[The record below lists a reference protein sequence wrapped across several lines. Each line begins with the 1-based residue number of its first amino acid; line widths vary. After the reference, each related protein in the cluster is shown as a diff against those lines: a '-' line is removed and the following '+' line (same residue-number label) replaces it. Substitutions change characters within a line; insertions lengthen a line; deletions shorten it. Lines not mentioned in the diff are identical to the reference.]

1 LRPMSRS
8 KTNKAT
14 RSGKGHYTAPALE
27 KGIEIVE
34 LLASRA
40 PGLTI
45 GEIATRL
52 GRSIHEVFRM
62 IIVMQRHGWLR
73 KDPESDR
80 FSITYRVLELA
91 HGGTQ
96 AENLSI
102 AAGPVMRA
110 LSAATSQSCHLVV
123 RSAGHGLVI
132 QRQESISAFQGGFA
146 MRLGANVDL
155 LTSCSGHVLL
165 AFTPPEELNE
175 VLMSLPRPMKKPTS
189 QLSAILKSVR
199 ERGYEMKPSAR
210 TAGITDIGYPIHG
223 LDKRVVAALTIPYL
237 GVLDHSLPT
246 TAEQTRKLLSGA
258 AGRISKALGSTS

>member
-1 LRPMSRS
+1 
-8 KTNKAT
+8 
-14 RSGKGHYTAPALE
+14 
-27 KGIEIVE
+27 
-34 LLASRA
+34 
-40 PGLTI
+40 
-45 GEIATRL
+45 
-52 GRSIHEVFRM
+52 
-62 IIVMQRHGWLR
+62 
-73 KDPESDR
+73 
-80 FSITYRVLELA
+80 
-91 HGGTQ
+91 
-96 AENLSI
+96 
-102 AAGPVMRA
+102 
-110 LSAATSQSCHLVV
+110 
-123 RSAGHGLVI
+123 VI

>member
-1 LRPMSRS
+1 MSRP
-8 KTNKAT
+8 KTNKVA
-14 RSGKGHYTAPALE
+14 RPSKGHYTAPALE
-27 KGIEIVE
+27 KGIQILE
-34 LLASRA
+34 LLAASA

-45 GEIATRL
+45 SEIASKL
-52 GRSIHEVFRM
+52 GRSVHEVFRM
-62 IIVMQRHGWLR
+62 IIVMQRQGWLH
-73 KDPESDR
+73 KDAENDR
-80 FSITYRVLELA
+80 YGITYRVLELA
-91 HGGTQ
+91 HHGTQ

-102 AAGPVMRA
+102 VAGPVMRE

-123 RSAGHGLVI
+123 RSAGHGLVV

-146 MRLGANVDL
+146 MRLGAIVDL

-175 VLMSLPRPMKKPTS
+175 VLMSLPNPMKKPTPRLIS
-189 QLSAILKSVR
+189 ILEKVR

-210 TAGITDIGYPIHG
+210 TAGITDIGYPIRG

-246 TAEQTRKLLSGA
+246 TVEQTRSLLSRA
-258 AGRISKALGSTS
+258 ARKVSEALGSTS